1 MIFNRLYDIV
11 NANLSIKGNEKPFIT
26 SNIHSTLIRNEEVR
40 EILEIETPILENI
53 SDILELKKGNVF
65 AIRLDKSY
73 GITGFKKPVIA
84 SLILKRLIEA
94 SKRKEYNKKWIDGG
108 NVNSS
113 LALAY
118 FAKKFEGEATYIMSR
133 FFPEYI
139 INYIKEISENGIEII
154 QAPNLKLGVE
164 RDFYQFL
171 LNLVRTDEKFKNYQP
186 LWHAKYSGEYSKFLG
201 EDIIECLDFI
211 PDYIVLVVGA
221 GSTLEGQAI
230 PIKLNFESRPKIVV
244 PEHYESSLLKKIRP
258 NIENINE
265 ISTNEKLNSNWFS
278 SPPQGLPHSVIG
290 PHYDEINPLLKPSVI
305 NLIDCVYMYDELN
318 WKEMS
323 IKCYENGLEIGNS
336 SAANLYV
343 SKQLAEKGYK
353 VLTFIYEP
361 FREFYHGHNIQNAN
375 LKKT

>member
-1 MIFNRLYDIV
+1 MTFDRLYNIV
-11 NANLSIKGNEKPFIT
+11 EKTRGLESIGKLSRIKD
-26 SNIHSTLIRNEEVR
+26 IHSELLNNEEVR
-40 EILEIETPILENI
+40 EILEIENPIIENI
-53 SDILELKKGNVF
+53 TDVLELTKGNVF
-65 AIRLDKSY
+65 AVRLDKSY

-84 SLILKRLIEA
+84 SLILKRLIDA

-118 FAKKFEGEATYIMSR
+118 FAKKFGGEATYIMSR
-133 FFPEYI
+133 FFPDYI
-139 INYIKEISENGIEII
+139 LNYIKEISENSIKII
-154 QAPNLKLGVE
+154 KAPNLKLGVE
-164 RDFYQFL
+164 RDFYQYL
-171 LNLVRTDEKFKNYQP
+171 LNLIRTDEDFKNYQP
-186 LWHAKYSGEYSKFLG
+186 LWHAKYSGEYSDFLG
-201 EDIIECLDFI
+201 KDILDNLNFC

-230 PIKLNFESRPKIVV
+230 PIKLNYKSIPKIVV

-258 NIENINE
+258 NIEIINE
-265 ISTNEKLNSNWFS
+265 TSNNEKLNSNWFS
-278 SPPQGLPHSVIG
+278 IPPKGIPHFVIG

-361 FREFYHGHNIQNAN
+361 FREFYHGHNNE
-375 LKKT
+375 K

>member
-1 MIFNRLYDIV
+1 MTFDRLYNIV
-11 NANLSIKGNEKPFIT
+11 EKTIGLESIGKLSRTKD
-26 SNIHSTLIRNEEVR
+26 IHSELLNNEEVR
-40 EILEIETPILENI
+40 EILEIENPIIENI
-53 SDILELKKGNVF
+53 TDVLELTKGNVF
-65 AIRLDKSY
+65 AVRLDKSY

-84 SLILKRLIEA
+84 SLILKRLIDA

-118 FAKKFEGEATYIMSR
+118 FAKKFGGEATYIMSR
-133 FFPEYI
+133 FFPDYI
-139 INYIKEISENGIEII
+139 LNYIKEISENSIKII
-154 QAPNLKLGVE
+154 KAPNLKLGVE
-164 RDFYQFL
+164 RDFYQYL
-171 LNLVRTDEKFKNYQP
+171 LNLIRTDEDFKNYQP
-186 LWHAKYSGEYSKFLG
+186 LWHAKYSGEYSEFLG
-201 EDIIECLDFI
+201 KDILDNLNFC

-230 PIKLNFESRPKIVV
+230 PIKLNYKSIPKIVV

-258 NIENINE
+258 NIEIINE
-265 ISTNEKLNSNWFS
+265 TTNNEKLNSNWFS
-278 SPPQGLPHSVIG
+278 IPPKGIPHFVIG

-361 FREFYHGHNIQNAN
+361 FREFYHGHNNEPII
-375 LKKT
+375 